1 MQSVGAKKRVLLVYA
16 VPYSGHAQAAAA
28 LHAALLN
35 TQEVEVEEYHFLQ
48 QFKYTGAAVVQF
60 YKWILT
66 NLPSVWGHVHN
77 NSDYRGL
84 SDALIHAMQEWD
96 ILGLLKRVEQWK
108 PDVIVAIQAF
118 PLRILGEAKQQ
129 GRLTVPLMVVT
140 TDFWAHQYWA
150 HPAVDCYFVA
160 NDRVK
165 RDLMQQKIQEKR
177 IIRTGIP
184 LRPVFEKQLP
194 SKRAARIQLGWS
206 MKDKVVLCMG
216 GSYGFVP
223 FEELMTQCRRS
234 PPKEG
239 ERWVFLFGNNKKG
252 FEEAEKAL
260 AASTVQEHVRLY
272 GFREDV
278 EVFMR
283 ASDVFITKPG
293 GLSVSEALVCHLPLI
308 LYKPLPGQ
316 EQKNATYLVRA
327 GLAKKVGTVS
337 QAVREV
343 RHFFEEKTTSRQS
356 PSSRKDAQPR
366 AATKIARTIVQ
377 KLV

>member
-1 MQSVGAKKRVLLVYA
+1 MNPVRAKKRVLLVYA

-35 TQEVEVEEYHFLQ
+35 TEEVEVQEYHFLQ

-96 ILGLLKRVEQWK
+96 ILGLLKHVEQWQ

-129 GRLTVPLMVVT
+129 GQLNVPLMVVT

-160 NDRVK
+160 NERVK
-165 RDLMQQKIQEKR
+165 RDLLQQKIQKKC

-184 LRPVFEKQLP
+184 LRPVFEARLP
-194 SKRAARIQLGWS
+194 SKREARERLGWS
-206 MKDKVVLCMG
+206 IKEKVVLCMG

-223 FEELMTQCRRS
+223 FEELMDQCRRS

-239 ERWVFLFGNNKKG
+239 EKWVFLFGNNKKG
-252 FEEAEKAL
+252 LEEARKAL
-260 AASTVQEHVRLY
+260 EASTCQESVRLY

-283 ASDVFITKPG
+283 ASDLFITKPG
-293 GLSVSEALVCHLPLI
+293 GLSVSEALVCGLPL
-308 LYKPLPGQ
+308 LLFKPLPGQ

-327 GLAKKVGTVS
+327 GLAKKVGTVA
-337 QAVREV
+337 QAMREV
-343 RHFFEEKTTSRQS
+343 RRFFEQKTQAVKAHAHT
-356 PSSRKDAQPR
+356 KDAHPR
-366 AATKIARTIVQ
+366 AASRIAQTIVK
-377 KLV
+377 KLI